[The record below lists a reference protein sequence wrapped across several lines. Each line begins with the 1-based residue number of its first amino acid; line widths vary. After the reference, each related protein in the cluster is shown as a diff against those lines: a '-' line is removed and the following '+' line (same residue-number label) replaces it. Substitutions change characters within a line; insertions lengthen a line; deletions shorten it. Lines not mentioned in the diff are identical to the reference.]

1 MKLAQCLLLKDAI
14 FDLDERVR
22 YVGFLDNRLGM
33 MVSELRNK
41 EESHPGETQ
50 LMQDLTFFKGAM
62 ASWGIYFGKVR
73 YSVVSHDR
81 FKILMLPVE
90 GGLIIATTEASLPVE
105 FAETLLSAVTKQLG
119 KV

>member
-1 MKLAQCLLLKDAI
+1 
-14 FDLDERVR
+14 
-22 YVGFLDNRLGM
+22 
-33 MVSELRNK
+33 MVISELRKK

-50 LMQDLTFFKGAM
+50 LVQDLTFFKGVM

-81 FKILMLPVE
+81 FKIMMLPVE
-90 GGLIIATTEASLPVE
+90 GGLIITTTEASLPVD
-105 FAETLLSAVTKQLG
+105 FVETLLAAITTRLG